1 MSSRIET
8 AFANAKAEGRG
19 ILGVFVT
26 AGDPDEGTSAKILD
40 ALVEA
45 NVDIVELGMPFSD
58 PMADG
63 PAIQAASLRALK
75 NGMTLAGT
83 LEIARGFRQRHPD
96 TPLVLM
102 GYYNPIYIY
111 GVDRFLAEASE
122 AGVDG
127 LIVVDL
133 PPEEDDELCEPA
145 TEAGLDFIRLVT
157 PTSDTERLSVVLDS
171 ASGFV
176 YYVAI
181 TGITGT
187 RSAAADSI
195 SAAYKRISAATDLP
209 VVTGF
214 GIRTP
219 EQAGEAASLSD
230 GAIVGSAVVEINGQ
244 DVVFVQR
251 TGESFAR
258 RRVQLGPADATFVAV
273 QSGLSEGDRVVVEG
287 GFDVHVASLS
297 GALESHR
304 H

>member
-1 MSSRIET
+1 MTSRIEA
-8 AFANAKAEGRG
+8 AFANARAADRG
-19 ILGVFVT
+19 ILGVFVS
-26 AGDPDEGTSAKILD
+26 AGDPDRATSDAILD
-40 ALVEA
+40 ALVDA
-45 NVDIVELGMPFSD
+45 KVDIVELGMPFSD

-75 NGMTLAGT
+75 GGMTLAGT
-83 LEIARGFRQRHPD
+83 LEMAKGFRDRHPD

-111 GVDRFLAEASE
+111 GVDAFLADAVA

-133 PPEEDDELCEPA
+133 PPEEDDELCLPA
-145 TEAGLDFIRLVT
+145 RATGLDFIRLVT
-157 PTSDTERLSVVLDS
+157 PTSDAERLPVVLGT

-187 RSAAADSI
+187 RSAGANSI
-195 SAAYKRISAATDLP
+195 SEAYARISSATDLP

-219 EQAGEAASLSD
+219 EQAGQAASLSD
-230 GAIVGSAVVEINGQ
+230 GAIVGSAVVDIIADNLASDGTGTPEI
-244 DVVFVQR
+244 VSKIAAFV
-251 TGESFAR
+251 GD
-258 RRVQLGPADATFVAV
+258 LADGVA
-273 QSGLSEGDRVVVEG
+273 GK
-287 GFDVHVASLS
+287 
-297 GALESHR
+297 GAK
-304 H
+304 

>member
-1 MSSRIET
+1 MTSRIEA
-8 AFANAKAEGRG
+8 AFAKARTEDRG
-19 ILGVFVT
+19 VLGVFVS
-26 AGDPDEGTSAKILD
+26 AGDPDRETSGAILD

-45 NVDIVELGMPFSD
+45 KVDMIELGMPFSD

-75 NGMTLAGT
+75 AGMTLAGT
-83 LEIARGFRQRHPD
+83 LQLARDFRARHPD

-111 GVDRFLAEASE
+111 GVEAFLADAVA

-133 PPEEDDELCEPA
+133 PPEEDDELYLPA
-145 TEAGLDFIRLVT
+145 REAGLDFIRLVT
-157 PTSDTERLSVVLDS
+157 PTSDAARLPVVLGT

-195 SAAYKRISAATDLP
+195 SAAYSRISAATDLP

-230 GAIVGSAVVEINGQ
+230 GAIIGSAVVDIIADNIGEDGRGTPETVSKIAAFVGDLANG
-244 DVVFVQR
+244 VAAA
-251 TGESFAR
+251 GR
-258 RRVQLGPADATFVAV
+258 R
-273 QSGLSEGDRVVVEG
+273 E
-287 GFDVHVASLS
+287 
-297 GALESHR
+297 
-304 H
+304 

>member
-1 MSSRIET
+1 MTSRIEA
-8 AFANAKAEGRG
+8 AFANARAADRG
-19 ILGVFVT
+19 ILGVFVS
-26 AGDPDEGTSAKILD
+26 AGDPDRATSDAILD
-40 ALVEA
+40 ALVDA
-45 NVDIVELGMPFSD
+45 KVDIVELGMPFSD

-75 NGMTLAGT
+75 GGMTLAGT
-83 LEIARGFRQRHPD
+83 LEMAKGFRNRHPD

-111 GVDRFLAEASE
+111 GVEAFLADAVA

-133 PPEEDDELCEPA
+133 PPEEDDELCLPA
-145 TEAGLDFIRLVT
+145 RAAGLDFIRLVT
-157 PTSDTERLSVVLDS
+157 PTSDAERLPVVLGT

-187 RSAAADSI
+187 RSAGADSI
-195 SAAYKRISAATDLP
+195 SEAYERISSATDLP

-219 EQAGEAASLSD
+219 EQAGQAASLSD
-230 GAIVGSAVVEINGQ
+230 GAIVGSAVVDIIADNLASDGTGTPEI
-244 DVVFVQR
+244 VSKIAAFV
-251 TGESFAR
+251 GDLAE
-258 RRVQLGPADATFVAV
+258 GVA
-273 QSGLSEGDRVVVEG
+273 GKAG
-287 GFDVHVASLS
+287 
-297 GALESHR
+297 
-304 H
+304 

>member
-1 MSSRIET
+1 MTSRIED
-8 AFANAKAEGRG
+8 AFAKARAENRG
-19 ILGVFVT
+19 VLGVFVS
-26 AGDPDEGTSAKILD
+26 AGDPDRETSGAILD

-45 NVDIVELGMPFSD
+45 KVDMIELGMPFSD

-75 NGMTLAGT
+75 AGMTLAGT
-83 LEIARGFRQRHPD
+83 LEMARAFRARHPD

-111 GVDRFLAEASE
+111 GVEAFLADAVA

-133 PPEEDDELCEPA
+133 PPEEDDELYLPA
-145 TEAGLDFIRLVT
+145 RAAGLDFIRLVT
-157 PTSDTERLSVVLDS
+157 PTSDAARLPVVLGT

-195 SAAYKRISAATDLP
+195 SAAYSRISAATDLP
-209 VVTGF
+209 IVTGF

-230 GAIVGSAVVEINGQ
+230 GAVIGSAVVDIIAEHLGEDGRGTPEI
-244 DVVFVQR
+244 VSKIAAFV
-251 TGESFAR
+251 GDLAEGVAAAGR
-258 RRVQLGPADATFVAV
+258 R
-273 QSGLSEGDRVVVEG
+273 E
-287 GFDVHVASLS
+287 
-297 GALESHR
+297 
-304 H
+304 

>member
-1 MSSRIET
+1 MTSRIEA
-8 AFANAKAEGRG
+8 AFANARAADRG
-19 ILGVFVT
+19 ILGIFVS
-26 AGDPDEGTSAKILD
+26 AGDPDRATSDAILD
-40 ALVEA
+40 ALVDA
-45 NVDIVELGMPFSD
+45 KVDIVELGMPFSD

-75 NGMTLAGT
+75 GGMTLAGT
-83 LEIARGFRQRHPD
+83 LEMAKGFRDRHPD

-111 GVDRFLAEASE
+111 GVDAFLADAVA

-133 PPEEDDELCEPA
+133 PPEEDDELCLPA
-145 TEAGLDFIRLVT
+145 CAAGLDFIRLVT
-157 PTSDTERLSVVLDS
+157 PTSDAERLPVVLGT

-187 RSAAADSI
+187 RSAGADSI
-195 SAAYKRISAATDLP
+195 SEAYARISSATDLP

-219 EQAGEAASLSD
+219 EQAGQAASLSD
-230 GAIVGSAVVEINGQ
+230 GAIVGSAVVDIIAAKRASDG
-244 DVVFVQR
+244 
-251 TGESFAR
+251 TGTPVS
-258 RRVQLGPADATFVAV
+258 V
-273 QSGLSEGDRVVVEG
+273 S
-287 GFDVHVASLS
+287 
-297 GALESHR
+297 
-304 H
+304 

>member
-1 MSSRIET
+1 MTSRIEA
-8 AFANAKAEGRG
+8 AFANARAADRG
-19 ILGVFVT
+19 ILGVFVS
-26 AGDPDEGTSAKILD
+26 AGDPDRATSDAILD
-40 ALVEA
+40 ALVDA
-45 NVDIVELGMPFSD
+45 KVDIVELGMPFSD

-75 NGMTLAGT
+75 GGMTLAGT
-83 LEIARGFRQRHPD
+83 LEMAKGFRDRHPD

-111 GVDRFLAEASE
+111 GVEAFLADAVA

-133 PPEEDDELCEPA
+133 PPEEDDELCLPA
-145 TEAGLDFIRLVT
+145 RAAGLDFIRLVT
-157 PTSDTERLSVVLDS
+157 PTSDAERLPVVLGT

-187 RSAAADSI
+187 RSAGADSI
-195 SAAYKRISAATDLP
+195 SEAYARISSATDLP

-219 EQAGEAASLSD
+219 EQAGQAASLSD
-230 GAIVGSAVVEINGQ
+230 GAIVGSAVVDIIADNIASDGSGTPEI
-244 DVVFVQR
+244 VSKIAAFV
-251 TGESFAR
+251 GD
-258 RRVQLGPADATFVAV
+258 LADGVA
-273 QSGLSEGDRVVVEG
+273 GK
-287 GFDVHVASLS
+287 
-297 GALESHR
+297 GAK
-304 H
+304 

>member
-1 MSSRIET
+1 MTSRIEA
-8 AFANAKAEGRG
+8 AFAKARAADRG
-19 ILGVFVT
+19 ILGVFVS
-26 AGDPDEGTSAKILD
+26 AGDPDRATSDAILD
-40 ALVEA
+40 ALVDSK
-45 NVDIVELGMPFSD
+45 VDIVELGMPFSD

-75 NGMTLAGT
+75 AGMTLSGT
-83 LEIARGFRQRHPD
+83 LEMAKGFRERHPE

-111 GVDRFLAEASE
+111 GVEAFLADAVA

-127 LIVVDL
+127 LIIVDL
-133 PPEEDDELCEPA
+133 PPEEDDELCLPA
-145 TEAGLDFIRLVT
+145 RAAGLDFIRLVT
-157 PTSDTERLSVVLDS
+157 PTSDAERLPVVLS
-171 ASGFV
+171 KASGFV

-195 SAAYKRISAATDLP
+195 SAAYSRISAVTDLP

-230 GAIVGSAVVEINGQ
+230 GAIIGSAVVDIIADNLAADGTGTPEI
-244 DVVFVQR
+244 VSKIAAFV
-251 TGESFAR
+251 GD
-258 RRVQLGPADATFVAV
+258 LADGVA
-273 QSGLSEGDRVVVEG
+273 GK
-287 GFDVHVASLS
+287 
-297 GALESHR
+297 GAK
-304 H
+304 

>member
-1 MSSRIET
+1 MTSRIEA
-8 AFANAKAEGRG
+8 AFANARAADRG
-19 ILGVFVT
+19 ILGVFVS
-26 AGDPDEGTSAKILD
+26 AGDPDRATSDAILD
-40 ALVEA
+40 ALVDA
-45 NVDIVELGMPFSD
+45 KVDIVELGMPFSD

-75 NGMTLAGT
+75 GGMTLAGT
-83 LEIARGFRQRHPD
+83 LEMAEGFRDRHPD

-111 GVDRFLAEASE
+111 GVEAFLADAVA

-133 PPEEDDELCEPA
+133 PPEEDDELCLPA
-145 TEAGLDFIRLVT
+145 RAAGLDFIRLVT
-157 PTSDTERLSVVLDS
+157 PTSDAERLPVVLGT

-187 RSAAADSI
+187 RSAGADSI
-195 SAAYKRISAATDLP
+195 SEAYARISSATDLP

-219 EQAGEAASLSD
+219 EQAGQAASLSD
-230 GAIVGSAVVEINGQ
+230 GAIVGSAVVNIIADNLASDGSGTPEI
-244 DVVFVQR
+244 VSKIAAFV
-251 TGESFAR
+251 GDLADGVAGKGAR
-258 RRVQLGPADATFVAV
+258 
-273 QSGLSEGDRVVVEG
+273 
-287 GFDVHVASLS
+287 
-297 GALESHR
+297 
-304 H
+304 

>member
-1 MSSRIET
+1 MTSRIEA
-8 AFANAKAEGRG
+8 AFANARSENRG
-19 ILGVFVT
+19 TLGVFVS
-26 AGDPDEGTSAKILD
+26 AGDPDRETSAAILD

-45 NVDIVELGMPFSD
+45 KADIIELGMPFSD

-75 NGMTLAGT
+75 DGMTLAGT
-83 LEIARGFRQRHPD
+83 LEMARDFRARHRD

-111 GVDRFLAEASE
+111 GVDAFLADAVA

-133 PPEEDDELCEPA
+133 PPEEDDELCLPA
-145 TEAGLDFIRLVT
+145 REAGLDFIRLVT
-157 PTSDTERLSVVLDS
+157 PTSDAARLPVVLGT

-187 RSAAADSI
+187 RSAAADTI
-195 SAAYKRISAATDLP
+195 SAAYSRISATTDLP
-209 VVTGF
+209 IVTGF

-230 GAIVGSAVVEINGQ
+230 GAVVGSAVVDIIADNLGADGRGTPEI
-244 DVVFVQR
+244 VSKIAAFV
-251 TGESFAR
+251 GDLAKGVAAGGR
-258 RRVQLGPADATFVAV
+258 RG
-273 QSGLSEGDRVVVEG
+273 
-287 GFDVHVASLS
+287 
-297 GALESHR
+297 
-304 H
+304 

>member
-1 MSSRIET
+1 
-8 AFANAKAEGRG
+8 
-19 ILGVFVT
+19 
-26 AGDPDEGTSAKILD
+26 
-40 ALVEA
+40 
-45 NVDIVELGMPFSD
+45 MPFSD

-75 NGMTLAGT
+75 DGMTLAGT
-83 LEIARGFRQRHPD
+83 LEMARDFRARHPD

-111 GVDRFLAEASE
+111 GVDAFLADAVA

-133 PPEEDDELCEPA
+133 PPEEDDELCLPA
-145 TEAGLDFIRLVT
+145 RAAGLDFIRLVT
-157 PTSDTERLSVVLDS
+157 PTSDAARLPVVLGT

-187 RSAAADSI
+187 RRAAADTI
-195 SAAYKRISAATDLP
+195 SAAYSRISATTDLP
-209 VVTGF
+209 IVTGF

-230 GAIVGSAVVEINGQ
+230 GAVVGSAVVDIIADNLGA
-244 DVVFVQR
+244 DGRGTPDIVSKIAAFVSDLAKGVAAGGRR
-251 TGESFAR
+251 T
-258 RRVQLGPADATFVAV
+258 
-273 QSGLSEGDRVVVEG
+273 
-287 GFDVHVASLS
+287 
-297 GALESHR
+297 
-304 H
+304 